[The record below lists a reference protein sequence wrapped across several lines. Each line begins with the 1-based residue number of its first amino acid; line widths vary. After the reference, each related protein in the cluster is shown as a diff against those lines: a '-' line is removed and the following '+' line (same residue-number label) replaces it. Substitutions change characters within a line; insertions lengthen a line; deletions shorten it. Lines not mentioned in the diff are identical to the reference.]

1 MFNIKNLTKRIKNKK
16 LRGNI
21 SLLVI
26 LVLLATSVI
35 TLLSINQITRL
46 ITYWNQTFNYFRA
59 YYIAK
64 AWTELWLAEVYNRE
78 DGFNNK
84 IPKESSIVSWNL
96 LEEYST
102 FNPYFDTIIT
112 WSFKYLTNDARES
125 NECNSW
131 NTIRLGT
138 GEWIMLSLFSD
149 TTTETKKILSGWTD
163 SNSIS
168 PLNQNKIKKIQ
179 LETPLHSSDPSK
191 LTFAFFTY
199 EEITEG
205 WINDYAMGDIIVKTD
220 RSTNNLN
227 DFLNNDDAE
236 SLMNSNSKKYL
247 TIKNSG
253 TWNEV
258 YEFCVTINSNND
270 LIPYSNSLI
279 TTVWHYGDTEVGIQ
293 SIVKK
298 WVPDW
303 TLNVIDKTSWS

>member
-168 PLNQNKIKKIQ
+168 PLNKDKIEKIK
-179 LETPLHSSDPSK
+179 LETPLYSSDPSK

-199 EEITEG
+199 KYDNEIK
-205 WINDYAMGDIIVKTD
+205 DYVMDDIIVKTD
-220 RSTNNLN
+220 QNTNNLEN
-227 DFLNNDDAE
+227 FLKNDAE
-236 SLMNSNSKKYL
+236 YLMDNNSKKYL

-258 YEFCVTINSNND
+258 YEFCITTENES

>member
-1 MFNIKNLTKRIKNKK
+1 MFNIKDLTKRIRNKK
-16 LRGNI
+16 LKGNI

-35 TLLSINQITRL
+35 TLLSINQIMRL
-46 ITYWNQTFNYFRA
+46 ISYWNQTFNYFRA

-64 AWTELWLAEVYNRE
+64 AWTELWLAEVNNRG
-78 DGFNNK
+78 DGFNNR
-84 IPKESSIVSWNL
+84 IESGSSIISWNL
-96 LEEYST
+96 LEEYSA
-102 FNPYFDTIIT
+102 FNPYFDTTIT
-112 WSFKYLTNDARES
+112 WSFIYLTNDVRES
-125 NECNSW
+125 NECNTW

-149 TTTETKKILSGWTD
+149 TTTGTKKILSGWTD
-163 SNSIS
+163 SDNIS
-168 PLNQNKIKKIQ
+168 QFDNNKIKKIK
-179 LETPLHSSDPSK
+179 LETTQHSSDPSK

-205 WINDYAMGDIIVKTD
+205 WFNDYAMGDIIVKTD
-220 RSTNNLN
+220 KSTNNLN
-227 DFLNNDDAE
+227 DFLNDDAE
-236 SLMNSNSKKYL
+236 SLMNNNSKKYL

-258 YEFCVTINSNND
+258 YEFCVTTENES

-279 TTVWHYGDTEVGIQ
+279 TTIWHYGDTEVGIQ